1 MKDIPGFEKTMG
13 DRYAIEHFGERMQAM
28 GFTTFRY
35 HRWFKLVKDEVLLS
49 FGLIPERFGML
60 TLYMEIQPTLTP
72 FFLRYYASEGASIL
86 DLDALRIY
94 EGIKM
99 RDPDHVFCWY
109 PVHDPHLNEMERI
122 FSTVVEPVFSRIH
135 SIRDAFIELHWLWFI
150 CQRNYP
156 CGKIDIHAAPTVENY
171 QIPCPYR
178 ECNSYFYFH
187 MQDELERAFT
197 VFSAMRGFKSRPD
210 VLPGFEQAKK
220 MLTEEDLAD
229 PFWDMIRK
237 PREVLTVKIQK
248 DYTETL
254 AQIRRKLK
262 LVPDCYDTLWD
273 RDQRH
278 PIDIRRE
285 LEDRF
290 ARCAPYA
297 AQGNYTIVR
306 I

>member
-49 FGLIPERFGML
+49 FGLIPERVGML
-60 TLYMEIQPTLTP
+60 MLYMEIQPTLTP

-94 EGIKM
+94 EGMKM

-135 SIRDAFIELHWLWFI
+135 CIRDAFVELHWLWFI

-171 QIPCPYR
+171 QILALIV
-178 ECNSYFYFH
+178 NVTAISI
-187 MQDELERAFT
+187 FT
-197 VFSAMRGFKSRPD
+197 CRM
-210 VLPGFEQAKK
+210 
-220 MLTEEDLAD
+220 
-229 PFWDMIRK
+229 
-237 PREVLTVKIQK
+237 
-248 DYTETL
+248 
-254 AQIRRKLK
+254 
-262 LVPDCYDTLWD
+262 
-273 RDQRH
+273 
-278 PIDIRRE
+278 
-285 LEDRF
+285 
-290 ARCAPYA
+290 
-297 AQGNYTIVR
+297 N
-306 I
+306 